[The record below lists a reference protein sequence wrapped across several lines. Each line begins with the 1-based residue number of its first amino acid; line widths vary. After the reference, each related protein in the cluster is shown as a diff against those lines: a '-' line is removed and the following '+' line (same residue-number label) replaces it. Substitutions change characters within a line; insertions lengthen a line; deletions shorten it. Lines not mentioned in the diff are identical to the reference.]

1 MIVRDVK
8 FKDLDAVYNLL
19 NQLKFVF
26 THQVDKRK
34 AWDEFNG
41 EGLVVEHQDK
51 IIGFGSLVVE
61 NKLRGYKSGQL
72 EDIVI
77 HQDWRGK
84 GVGELLVKKLTERAD
99 ELGCYRVSLFCR
111 EELIPF
117 YNKNGFDVN
126 NVVMKR
132 FKK

>member
-1 MIVRDVK
+1 MIVRDIK
-8 FKDLDAVYNLL
+8 FEDLTEVYNLL

-34 AWDEFNG
+34 AWEEFNC
-41 EGLVVEHQDK
+41 EGLVVEFEDK

-77 HQDWRGK
+77 DQAFRGK

-99 ELGCYRVSLFCR
+99 ELGCYRVSLFCK
-111 EELIPF
+111 EELVPF

-126 NVVMKR
+126 NIVMKR
-132 FKK
+132 FKQ